1 MGNFLHLLLTQ
12 KFIKKTF
19 FNSRSGASRQCT
31 SEAHAL
37 HKLLTELPILCAR
50 CKHSMADTRL
60 HPCKHKVVCVDCSFK
75 CHVCPLCKV
84 PVSNRCNRS
93 KYFEVDINYCIK
105 LLKVFFG
112 FFLFLIRVSRF
123 SKYKLRMFNKN
134 LNRLFNISNT
144 DYVAEGRIQTDP
156 CFVQ

>member
-1 MGNFLHLLLTQ
+1 MSIRILLNHYG
-12 KFIKKTF
+12 KFPSFTFDTKAHYENF

-105 LLKVFFG
+105 LLKVFFV
-112 FFLFLIRVSRF
+112 FFYFLLEF
-123 SKYKLRMFNKN
+123 QDF
-134 LNRLFNISNT
+134 LNIN
-144 DYVAEGRIQTDP
+144 
-156 CFVQ
+156 

>member
-1 MGNFLHLLLTQ
+1 MRNSLHLLLTQ
-12 KFIKKTF
+12 KLIKKTF
-19 FNSRSGASRQCT
+19 FNSRSEASRQCT

-60 HPCKHKVVCVDCSFK
+60 NPCKHKVVCVDCSFK

-93 KYFEVDINYCIK
+93 KFFEVDKNYCIK
-105 LLKVFFG
+105 LLKVFV
-112 FFLFLIRVSRF
+112 FLFLIRVTRF
-123 SKYKLRMFNKN
+123 SKYKFRMFNKK
-134 LNRLFNISNT
+134 LDRFLIMSNT